1 MFSRMDICR
10 LLSGLVVLLCGGSLP
25 SEGLAQKVN
34 VGVVTGVSLSDDF
47 RPAVVTTLGGD
58 TLHVS
63 NASEW
68 FAVGPAIELVLPKH
82 LSMEVDA
89 IRRRIR
95 SKQLTVY
102 GQPVEFPNGVVIR
115 SYGPVVAEDFAWQF
129 SALGKYTVAN
139 RTVKPFV
146 EAGLSFLPRENRD
159 QTGVTAG
166 SGIELA
172 LWNLS
177 LSPALRY
184 TRWLNNDSFGGVN
197 DQFQFI
203 ARVHE
208 KSESVR
214 PRAFGRQLTLGFI
227 AGFGLTKL
235 LRNHLEPAIGFAST
249 SDAHTPVGGFFVKVP
264 VRNHFSLEVDGL
276 YRPTHTIDQKI
287 LPDGSLRNS
296 TRSAFLTWQVP
307 VLATYEVPIARLTPV
322 IELGPSF
329 RVIAHTDSNQ
339 HSHHGITA
347 GVGVAARMSSFAI
360 SPKIRYTRW
369 ALDRDRFGREPFD
382 ATRPN
387 QLELVI
393 AFSF

>member
-1 MFSRMDICR
+1 MVIRR
-10 LLSGLVVLLCGGSLP
+10 LLSGFVVLLCCGSLP
-25 SEGLAQKVN
+25 SEGLAQKVK

-47 RPAVVTTLGGD
+47 RPATVSFLGGTTLQI
-58 TLHVS
+58 S

-68 FAVGPAIELVLPKH
+68 FAVGPTIELVLPKH
-82 LSMEVDA
+82 LSIEVDA

-95 SKQLTVY
+95 SKQLTVF
-102 GQPVEFPNGVVIR
+102 GQPVEFPNGLVIR
-115 SYGPVVAEDFAWQF
+115 SYGPFIAEDFAWQF

-139 RTVKPFV
+139 RTVKPFL

-166 SGIELA
+166 SGIELP

-197 DQFQFI
+197 YQFQFI
-203 ARVHE
+203 AGVHE
-208 KSESVR
+208 KSESIR

-235 LRNHLEPAIGFAST
+235 LRSQLEPALGFAST
-249 SDAHTPVGGFFVKVP
+249 SDAHTPVGGFFIKVP

-287 LPDGSLRNS
+287 LADGSLQNS

-307 VLATYEVPIARLTPV
+307 VLATYEVPIARLAPV

-329 RVIAHTDSNQ
+329 RAIAHANGDQ

-360 SPKIRYTRW
+360 APIVRYTRW
-369 ALDRDRFGREPFD
+369 GLDRDRFGREPFD